1 MVQALKHLLLA
12 NKNVYTKI
20 QSPSLSPWGK
30 FIIAV
35 TLNAYTS
42 YTIMLSN
49 TFRQVVKQSSIA
61 RRHYSTAPQAFQVF
75 DRKVKCMQK
84 DRAASNVEE
93 SRTVDYLKD
102 EIAAR
107 VADRLLVK
115 SNLKQTRKN

>member
-1 MVQALKHLLLA
+1 M
-12 NKNVYTKI
+12 
-20 QSPSLSPWGK
+20 
-30 FIIAV
+30 F
-35 TLNAYTS
+35 
-42 YTIMLSN
+42 SN

-61 RRHYSTAPQAFQVF
+61 RRQYSAAPQAFQVF

-115 SNLKQTRKN
+115 SRFEQTRKKLRTYKTLPRILNEISIQWSTWAQVADILSSTQQKI